1 MGATTPSILLRAVHP
16 GTMMWLKDRTWD
28 CDVHLISYISA
39 PSAHTQSQGVLF
51 FFGLEADVQSGQSNS
66 KKDIFHP

>member
-1 MGATTPSILLRAVHP
+1 MGATSPVLLCGVHP
-16 GTMMWLKDRTWD
+16 GTMMWLKDGTWG

-66 KKDIFHP
+66 KKEIFHP